1 MNTISMDIFKEGIK
15 NLHNSNNKT
24 IELRCPNCFKQV
36 YKVKDYDNIYF
47 CKECNWKGK
56 LE

>member
-24 IELRCPNCFKQV
+24 IELQCPNCLKQV
-36 YKVKDYDNIYF
+36 YKVKDSDNIYF

-56 LE
+56 LK